1 MSEEFDPADFS
12 FVVKRR
18 DGPLKPWVWEIYR
31 AGRSVPVKRSAVF
44 FETMAEADQRKKRPL
59 LASWQ
64 NGLPDVE
71 VVPWVALGEATAHN
85 VPLRTLAKIDRASR
99 YALYGCSRPRSAAC
113 RALNVPSIPYRSAR
127 SPHSSGPRPTYRAER
142 YL

>member
-18 DGPLKPWVWEIYR
+18 GGPLKPWVWEIYR
-31 AGRSVPVKRSAVF
+31 AGRSGSVKRSAVF
-44 FETMAEADQRKKRPL
+44 FETMAGATKEGKKPL

-71 VVPWVALGEATAHN
+71 VVPWVALGEATTQN
-85 VPLRTLAKIDRASR
+85 VTPSGPLRK
-99 YALYGCSRPRSAAC
+99 
-113 RALNVPSIPYRSAR
+113 
-127 SPHSSGPRPTYRAER
+127 
-142 YL
+142 